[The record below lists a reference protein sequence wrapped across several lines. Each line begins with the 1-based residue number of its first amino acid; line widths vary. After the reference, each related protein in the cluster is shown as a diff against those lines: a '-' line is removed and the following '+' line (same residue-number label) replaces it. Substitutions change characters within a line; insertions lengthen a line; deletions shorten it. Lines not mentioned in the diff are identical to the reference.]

1 LLIGFGDEPAPKKS
15 GETTAAA
22 EPAGL
27 IDLDSMLGGGE
38 PS

>member
-1 LLIGFGDEPAPKKS
+1 LLIGFGDEPPKKQND
-15 GETTAAA
+15 AAA
-22 EPAGL
+22 ADAGGGGL